1 VGRIANGTTAAN
13 NIASP
18 SLTTTAAGDLV
29 FVAVMD
35 DTGSTT
41 ITAGTGYTQR
51 ATTASDLSSED
62 RILSAA
68 GAVTG
73 TFTFTSAH
81 RYLIIVAT
89 FKPGS

>member
-1 VGRIANGTTAAN
+1 
-13 NIASP
+13 
-18 SLTTTAAGDLV
+18 
-29 FVAVMD
+29 MD

-68 GAVTG
+68 GAVT
-73 TFTFTSAH
+73 FTSAH
-81 RYLIIVAT
+81 RYLIIIAT